1 VAPTRRLVIPLLVTA
16 VVIAGIWGTIMA
28 RDVHPRLGLDLRG
41 GTSVIFQPI
50 PVPGDTVTGEKLNQ
64 TVDIIRA
71 RVNGQGVAE
80 SEVSLEGGNIVV
92 SIPDVRDP
100 DQVIKAVGTTAQ
112 LRMRPV
118 LESVP
123 ASDPRYKQG
132 DYAKVDCTKPAPADN
147 PAKDAILC
155 AKEPGQAAPT
165 ADSTKLK
172 LGPAGL
178 QGRDIDGASAQV
190 QTNGQGISTGG
201 WVTQLQFSGA
211 GEKKFTKL
219 TGDLAKVPYGD
230 PKRELA
236 ITLDGVVISHPP
248 IAEDV
253 QPGVGITGNTSVI
266 TGQSEQEAKTLAPLI
281 DAGALPLSLSVLTRN
296 TVSATL
302 GEDSLRA
309 GLIAGIAGLAIVL
322 LYLISFYRG
331 LGMVVAAGLLATIA
345 IDVGVILL
353 MGDLIGFTLTLA
365 GIAGLIVAIGI
376 SADSYIIFFERIKD
390 ELREG
395 RTVRAAVDRG
405 WQQSFRT
412 LIAADTI
419 SFAAAVVLYALAIGP
434 VRGFAFT
441 LGVATIIDVFK
452 AWFFARPTV
461 TLLARTDLLRSSRLF
476 GLRAATGLPAGTG
489 PEGAKA

>member
-1 VAPTRRLVIPLLVTA
+1 VAPTRRLVLPLLVVA
-16 VVIAGIWGTIMA
+16 LVIAAIWGTILV
-28 RDVHPRLGLDLRG
+28 RDIKPRLGLDLRG

-50 PVPGDTVTGEKLNQ
+50 PVPGDTVTKEKLDQ
-64 TVDIIRA
+64 TVDIIRT

-80 SEVSLEGGNIVV
+80 SEVAVEGDNIVV

-118 LESVP
+118 LEAVAP
-123 ASDPRYKQG
+123 TDPQYKQG
-132 DYAKVDCTKPAPADN
+132 AYGKVDCTKAPPNDD
-147 PAKDAILC
+147 PAKEVILC
-155 AKEPGQAAPT
+155 AKEPGQLAPD
-165 ADSTKLK
+165 ANALKLK
-172 LGPAGL
+172 LGPAAL
-178 QGRDIDGASAQV
+178 QGRDIDGASAEV
-190 QTNGQGISTGG
+190 QTTGQGVATGQ
-201 WVTQLQFSGA
+201 WETVLDFSGE
-211 GEKKFTKL
+211 GGRKFATL
-219 TGDLAKVPYGD
+219 TGELAKFPQED
-230 PKRELA
+230 PKRQLG

-248 IAEDV
+248 MADSV
-253 QPGVGITGNTSVI
+253 QAGVGITGGTGSI
-266 TGQSEQEAKTLAPLI
+266 TGQTQQEAKTLAPLV
-281 DAGALPLSLSVLTRN
+281 DAGALPLSLDVLTRN

-302 GEDSLRA
+302 GADSLRA
-309 GLIAGIAGLAIVL
+309 GLIAGAVGLGIVL
-322 LYLISFYRG
+322 LYLLFFYRG

-345 IDVGVILL
+345 IDIGIILL

-365 GIAGLIVAIGI
+365 GIAGLIVSIGI
-376 SADSYIIFFERIKD
+376 SADSYIIFFERVKD

-419 SFAAAVVLYALAIGP
+419 SLAAAVILYILAIGP

-452 AWFFARPTV
+452 AWFFARPSV

-476 GLRAATGLPAGTG
+476 GLRAAVGMPAGA
-489 PEGAKA
+489 EGAKA